1 MAYRGIEEIVR
12 IHLTLLRAI
21 GPAVTAQVSNDWLRN
36 AVVGHEVRAPGEEIS
51 VARVIRKFDLIGA
64 GMEGN
69 APILENFEKFQEFSK
84 SRDGTC
90 SSYATHI

>member
-36 AVVGHEVRAPGEEIS
+36 AVAGHEVGILAES
-51 VARVIRKFDLIGA
+51 LIW
-64 GMEGN
+64 
-69 APILENFEKFQEFSK
+69 
-84 SRDGTC
+84 
-90 SSYATHI
+90 